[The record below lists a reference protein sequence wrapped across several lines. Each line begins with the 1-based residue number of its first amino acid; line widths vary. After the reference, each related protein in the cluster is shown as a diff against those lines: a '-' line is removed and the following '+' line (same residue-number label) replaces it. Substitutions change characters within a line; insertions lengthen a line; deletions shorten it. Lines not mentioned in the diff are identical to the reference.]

1 MLHCGVI
8 RQSVNLKKIYQTE
21 EELLRNEDRGLVRFR
36 FMYSPE
42 YIKLGLTILLREG
55 RTKILGTI
63 TRLVPDKELIE
74 TGVMLNEKEMTKEA
88 KKEIREGG
96 RRKDRKHQNKEPV
109 VVDTTNAP

>member
-8 RQSVNLKKIYQTE
+8 RQAVNLKKIYQNE

-63 TRLVPDKELIE
+63 TRLITDKELLENGIIPAA
-74 TGVMLNEKEMTKEA
+74 EKDLSKNQ
-88 KKEIREGG
+88 KK
-96 RRKDRKHQNKEPV
+96 DS
-109 VVDTTNAP
+109 